1 MNKVRKLIIG
11 TTLFAMFALA
21 VFNTPMA
28 AAQEGPGRRPFTHGD
43 RMVGGFAGAPL
54 ISIALK
60 HKDELK
66 LTTEQVSNLE
76 NIRTHYQ
83 SQVTPP
89 QQQLTAI
96 EKEIATL
103 MQQTPANLIQIKAKI
118 QEAEK
123 YRSELRY
130 LRVEALENGRSVLT
144 AQQQDQLKSLV
155 RSTRDQFR
163 KQTGQPS

>member
-11 TTLFAMFALA
+11 TTLFAMSAA
-21 VFNTPMA
+21 TVFNTPMA
-28 AAQEGPGRRPFTHGD
+28 AAQEGPGKRPFTHGD
-43 RMVGGFAGAPL
+43 RMLGGFAGAPL

-76 NIRTHYQ
+76 KIRTHYQ
-83 SQVTPP
+83 SQVTSP
-89 QQQLTAI
+89 QQQLTAM

-103 MQQTPANLIQIKAKI
+103 TQQTPANLIQIKAKI

-123 YRSELRY
+123 YRSDLRY

-155 RSTRDQFR
+155 RSRQGHFR
-163 KQTGQPS
+163 TPQGQPS